1 MSWPVESLG
10 DLCHIEIGRTPARN
24 QARYWGA
31 GSPWLSIADMNGKKH
46 VSTTKEQITTEAVR
60 ECRCRQVQPGTV
72 LMSFKLSLG
81 RVAMAAC
88 PIYTNEAIAALPI
101 KNAAKLCPEYLYWAL
116 QQIDF
121 TLGQDR
127 AAKGL
132 TLNKPKLAALK
143 IPVPPLDE
151 QRRIAAILDQAEEL
165 RAKRRAALALLDQ
178 LPQSIFLEMFGEMNA
193 KAVTLGDYTE
203 RVTKGTTPTTLGF
216 SFTDSGI
223 PLLRVQN
230 LREDRIDFT
239 EDVLYIARDTHLALA
254 RSQIRPGDVLT
265 TIAGTIGRTVIVPGD
280 APEANCNQAIAIIT
294 PKADLHRQYL
304 RYWLSSPAAQRQIS
318 QGQVTATISNLSL
331 GQIKGLTISLPNLEL
346 QQRFAIRVE
355 AVQRAKTAQLSALFE
370 IDALFSSLQESAFGG
385 HP

>member
-1 MSWPVESLG
+1 MSALVELG
-10 DLCHIEIGRTPARN
+10 ELMPGKGTSVDPTKFPNEEFALFSIPAYELQVPDRALGREIGSSKQVVLPGDVLLSKIVPHIRRAWIVPESDARRQIGSSEWIVFRSPRLYPPYLRHVLLSDQFNSQLMQTVSGVGGSLLRARPA
-24 QARYWGA
+24 G
-31 GSPWLSIADMNGKKH
+31 
-46 VSTTKEQITTEAVR
+46 VS
-60 ECRCRQVQPGTV
+60 
-72 LMSFKLSLG
+72 KL
-81 RVAMAAC
+81 RI
-88 PIYTNEAIAALPI
+88 PIPS
-101 KNAAKLCPEYLYWAL
+101 
-116 QQIDF
+116 
-121 TLGQDR
+121 
-127 AAKGL
+127 
-132 TLNKPKLAALK
+132 
-143 IPVPPLDE
+143 LDE
-151 QRRIAAILDQAEEL
+151 QRRIAAILDKAEEL
-165 RAKRRAALALLDQ
+165 RAKRRAAIALLDQ
-178 LPQSIFLEMFGEMNA
+178 LPQAIFLEMFGDMNA
-193 KAVTLGDYTE
+193 RAVTLGEYTE

-223 PLLRVQN
+223 PLLRAQN

-294 PKADLHRQYL
+294 PKANLHGQYL

-331 GQIKGLTISLPNLEL
+331 GQIKGLTIPLPNLEL
-346 QQRFAIRVE
+346 QQRFASRVE
-355 AVQRAKTAQLSALFE
+355 AVQRAKTAQVCALFE

>member
-1 MSWPVESLG
+1 MSTIGSACLPVQSG
-10 DLCHIEIGRTPARN
+10 DPKKLFETAEFTYIDIASIDQAEKRIRGPKRLAVELAPSRAR
-24 QARYWGA
+24 Q
-31 GSPWLSIADMNGKKH
+31 
-46 VSTTKEQITTEAVR
+46 
-60 ECRCRQVQPGTV
+60 QVQPGDILVSTV
-72 LMSFKLSLG
+72 RPNLNAVAQVDSL
-81 RVAMAAC
+81 
-88 PIYTNEAIAALPI
+88 TDAIASTGFCVLRPDEHRLSSRYLFHWVKSPSFIDEMVRQATGASYPAVTDAIVKSSRIPLP
-101 KNAAKLCPEYLYWAL
+101 
-116 QQIDF
+116 
-121 TLGQDR
+121 TM
-127 AAKGL
+127 
-132 TLNKPKLAALK
+132 
-143 IPVPPLDE
+143 DE
-151 QRRIAAILDQAEEL
+151 QRRIAAILDKAEEL
-165 RAKRRAALALLDQ
+165 RAKRRAAIALLDQ

-216 SFTDSGI
+216 SFTYSGI

-331 GQIKGLTISLPNLEL
+331 GQIKGLTIPLPNLEL